1 MGAAV
6 FSMPYHTKQPGAEGE
21 VVGALVSLGL
31 VKCLY
36 CHRFLF
42 DFFFTCG
49 SMCDTQ
55 FWFSVNSSDRAS
67 LLK

>member
-6 FSMPYHTKQPGAEGE
+6 FSMSHHTKRPGAEGE
-21 VVGALVSLGL
+21 VVGALVSFEL

-42 DFFFTCG
+42 D
-49 SMCDTQ
+49 M
-55 FWFSVNSSDRAS
+55 WFYV
-67 LLK
+67 